1 MTESRVCI
9 KCKAHMTPK
18 MVEDVEVDY
27 CPECHGLWLDKNEI
41 RQLADKSDETLSEL
55 RDLVQEGT
63 ADDQPARSTVKPPCP
78 ACGSKLTLAVFG
90 SIYMEHCAACDGI
103 YLDRGELDKAMFVV
117 KARGDEI
124 ATIVALARSVVT
136 RGSIGG

>member
-1 MTESRVCI
+1 MSQPRNCI
-9 KCKAHMTPK
+9 KCETAMVPK

-27 CPECHGLWLDKNEI
+27 CPACRGLWLDRDEI
-41 RQLADKSDETLSEL
+41 RELAEKSEAVLAEL
-55 RDLVQEGT
+55 RELVQGEET
-63 ADDQPARSTVKPPCP
+63 AKPAPSTVKPPCP
-78 ACGSKLTLAVFG
+78 ACGNKLTLAVFG
-90 SIYMEHCAACDGI
+90 SIYMEHCSACDGI

-136 RGSIGG
+136 RGSIG

>member
-1 MTESRVCI
+1 MTEPRKCI
-9 KCKAHMTPK
+9 KCDTEMIPK

-27 CPECHGLWLDKNEI
+27 CPKCRGLWLDRDEI
-41 RQLADKSDETLSEL
+41 RLLAGKSDETLAEL
-55 RDLVQEGT
+55 RELVQEGG
-63 ADDQPARSTVKPPCP
+63 AEEPAPSTVKPPCP

-90 SIYMEHCAACDGI
+90 SIYMEHCSACDGI

-136 RGSIGG
+136 RGSIG

>member
-1 MTESRVCI
+1 MSEPRKCI
-9 KCKAHMTPK
+9 KCETAMIPK

-27 CPECHGLWLDKNEI
+27 CPSCRGLWLDRDEI
-41 RQLADKSDETLSEL
+41 RQLADKSEDVLAEL
-55 RDLVQEGT
+55 RELVQATEPDKT
-63 ADDQPARSTVKPPCP
+63 APSTVKPPCP
-78 ACGSKLTLAVFG
+78 ACGAKLALAVFG

-136 RGSIGG
+136 RGSIG